1 VIVMTVHQLL
11 WLQTAPAP
19 ANQMKW
25 RHLIGDLNS
34 YVRFVDLKRSLACD
48 LPALTRS
55 FKWSESHTFVGIVAW
70 SKLHSFHPGEHGPSS
85 FLLSSGPR
93 LRASP
98 FVFGWNDRANW
109 RRKRDNQR

>member
-1 VIVMTVHQLL
+1 MRREAVIYSRYVGCGSWIVMTVHQLL
-11 WLQTAPAP
+11 WLQTASAP

-55 FKWSESHTFVGIVAW
+55 FKWSESRI
-70 SKLHSFHPGEHGPSS
+70 P
-85 FLLSSGPR
+85 LL
-93 LRASP
+93 A
-98 FVFGWNDRANW
+98 
-109 RRKRDNQR
+109 